1 MNKEEAI
8 ERCNK
13 LIKVEN
19 VNWIGISNQKAIETV
34 LNLMQEQK
42 KEIEYKQD
50 DINVLEAQRDSIE
63 NQFEQAKSELEKKDK
78 IIDLMAYDIAT
89 NDSNLCQYIDETIR
103 CKKYAG
109 ENKLTC
115 DECIK
120 QYFEKKVEK
129 EDK

>member
-34 LNLMQEQK
+34 LNLIQEQK

-129 EDK
+129 EYK

>member
-103 CKKYAG
+103 CKKYA
-109 ENKLTC
+109 
-115 DECIK
+115 
-120 QYFEKKVEK
+120 
-129 EDK
+129 